1 MTPKPASP
9 HNGKL
14 AVPKHEI
21 EPIERAMEI
30 CGGKRTD
37 LARELDV
44 SWQIV
49 SLWLSG
55 KGGIPGERA
64 VQIELATGGLVR
76 REEIRP
82 DLYIKFTDA
91 EYDMAAR
98 QC

>member
-1 MTPKPASP
+1 MTTKSATL
-9 HNGKL
+9 NKGKI
-14 AVPKHEI
+14 AVPRHEI

-37 LARELDV
+37 LGRELGV

-49 SLWLSG
+49 SLWLNG

-64 VQIELATGGLVR
+64 VQIELVTGGLVR

-82 DLYIKFTDA
+82 DLYIKFTEA